1 MNDLSHILRRSAHT
15 LNVEIDD
22 KGANEIAR
30 RARGTPRI
38 VNRLL
43 RRVRDYAEVKA
54 DGNVNEQVAADALE
68 LLKVDPL
75 GFDIM
80 DRRLLLAIIE
90 KFNGGPVGVE
100 NLAAA
105 IGEER
110 DTIEDVIEPYL
121 IQQGYLM
128 RTPRGR
134 IATANVYRHIGLKSP
149 EALKD
154 GSSTEELVKEQDMFG
169 QAE

>member
-1 MNDLSHILRRSAHT
+1 MNDLSHIVKRSSDI

-22 KGANEIAR
+22 KGAGEIAR

-43 RRVRDYAEVKA
+43 RRVRDYAQVKA
-54 DGNVNEQVAADALE
+54 DGRVNEDIAGKALE

-110 DTIEDVIEPYL
+110 ETIEDVIEPYL

-134 IATANVYRHIGLKSP
+134 IATANVYKHFGLRAPDNLNRESIK
-149 EALKD
+149 
-154 GSSTEELVKEQDMFG
+154 ELAQEQDMF
-169 QAE
+169 E

>member
-1 MNDLSHILRRSAHT
+1 
-15 LNVEIDD
+15 
-22 KGANEIAR
+22 
-30 RARGTPRI
+30 
-38 VNRLL
+38 
-43 RRVRDYAEVKA
+43 
-54 DGNVNEQVAADALE
+54 
-68 LLKVDPL
+68 
-75 GFDIM
+75 M

-134 IATANVYRHIGLKSP
+134 IATANVYRHFGLRAPDRLNENLS
-149 EALKD
+149 ADAGSYDQKD
-154 GSSTEELVKEQDMFG
+154 FDLT
-169 QAE
+169 